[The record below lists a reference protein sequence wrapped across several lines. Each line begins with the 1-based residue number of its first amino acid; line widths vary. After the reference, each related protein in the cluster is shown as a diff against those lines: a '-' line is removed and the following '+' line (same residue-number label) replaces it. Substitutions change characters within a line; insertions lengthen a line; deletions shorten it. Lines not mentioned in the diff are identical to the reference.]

1 MVVDGARV
9 VTVTVV
15 GGLVVFV
22 AADESAGFQM
32 LKNQNDG
39 SVIGADSGPS
49 IINLVFSIVQFF
61 LLPTTK
67 FCTTGNTYGSR
78 KSINDNH

>member
-1 MVVDGARV
+1 MDGALV

-49 IINLVFSIVQFF
+49 IINFVFSIIQFLF
-61 LLPTTK
+61 SLTTK
-67 FCTTGNTYGSR
+67 FCATSNTYNSR

>member
-9 VTVTVV
+9 VTVAVV
-15 GGLVVFV
+15 GGVVLFV
-22 AADESAGFQM
+22 AADESAGFQI

-49 IINLVFSIVQFF
+49 IIHFVFFMTQ
-61 LLPTTK
+61 
-67 FCTTGNTYGSR
+67 
-78 KSINDNH
+78 

>member
-49 IINLVFSIVQFF
+49 IIHFVFFMTQ
-61 LLPTTK
+61 
-67 FCTTGNTYGSR
+67 
-78 KSINDNH
+78 

>member
-1 MVVDGARV
+1 MDGALV

-49 IINLVFSIVQFF
+49 IINLIFSIVQFF
-61 LLPTTK
+61 VLLTTK
-67 FCTTGNTYGSR
+67 FCTTSNTYNSTR
-78 KSINDNH
+78 SINENQ